1 MKKLIAVFVF
11 CIGVFGIV
19 NAQDAVAYKN
29 EGNAA
34 LKEKKYA
41 EALTKFEKSLAA
53 WGKADADN
61 PMIYNTGYC
70 AYKTKDY
77 NKAIKYF
84 GQSIAA
90 SYKAETAIRYKAI
103 SNLKLK
109 NEEEYVST
117 LSGGLVKYPNSK
129 SIKKDLTKF
138 YNKKA
143 KEKYNEG
150 AQILKRAAGSVGAGK
165 YKTTDAAYIA
175 EVAKAKKRF
184 KAAIEHVDKSL
195 EYIPND
201 ATALQLKKGCE
212 ANLEL

>member
-1 MKKLIAVFVF
+1 MKKFIAVLVF
-11 CIGVFGIV
+11 CIGAFGTI
-19 NAQDAVAYKN
+19 NAQDAVALKN

-41 EALTKFEKSLAA
+41 DALTKYEKALAA
-53 WGKADADN
+53 WGEAETDN

-77 NKAIKYF
+77 NKAVKYF
-84 GQSIAA
+84 DKAIAA
-90 SYKAETAIRYKAI
+90 SYKAENAFRYKAI

-109 NEEEYVST
+109 DEDGYVST
-117 LSGGLVKYPNSK
+117 LEGGLTKYPNSK

-143 KEKYNEG
+143 KEQYNKG
-150 AQILKRAAGSVGAGK
+150 AQVLKQAAVNVGAGK
-165 YKTTDAAYIA
+165 YKTTDAAYTA
-175 EVAKAKKRF
+175 EVAKSKKEF
-184 KAAIEHVDKSL
+184 EAALPFIEKAL
-195 EYIPND
+195 GYIPND

-212 ANLEL
+212 ASLR